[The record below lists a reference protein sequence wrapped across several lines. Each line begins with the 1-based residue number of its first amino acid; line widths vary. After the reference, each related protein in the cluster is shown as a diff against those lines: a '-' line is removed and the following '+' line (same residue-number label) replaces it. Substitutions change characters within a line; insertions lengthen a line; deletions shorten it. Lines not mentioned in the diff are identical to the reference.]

1 MLSIQEAIEIS
12 NIFVDE
18 IFLELLANILD
29 TFLFMNILYV
39 LLLAS
44 VRCI

>member
-18 IFLELLANILD
+18 IFLELLANIFD
-29 TFLFMNILYV
+29 TFLYEHT
-39 LLLAS
+39 
-44 VRCI
+44 VRSAIG